1 VIEFGSP
8 LWWQG
13 ERRFT
18 REGYLNDGVSF
29 MSTLLLTGLGAI
41 IAKLQNIEVTVT
53 FKLNCQ

>member
-1 VIEFGSP
+1 
-8 LWWQG
+8 
-13 ERRFT
+13 
-18 REGYLNDGVSF
+18 